1 MWDTDDLESQEE
13 ANLEAIEM
21 LSEVSLMMISFLLP
35 QVQAEH
41 T

>member
-1 MWDTDDLESQEE
+1 MENDPYTDDLESQET
-13 ANLEAIEM
+13 NLEVRD
-21 LSEVSLMMISFLLP
+21 EVSLMMISFLLP